1 VASRR
6 VAGLGWVGLQGCGI
20 GSLSLVSRW
29 VRVHTGFGCMVDGT
43 CGLDTANS
51 NSYFGWFG
59 LNLVLSSGCCGSFV
73 PASNPGLDLLSK
85 IVLLLFV

>member
-1 VASRR
+1 MGRL
-6 VAGLGWVGLQGCGI
+6 AGLWHWEPELGVTLGESAHWFWLHGRWHMWI
-20 GSLSLVSRW
+20 GHSKLKQLFW
-29 VRVHTGFGCMVDGT
+29 
-43 CGLDTANS
+43 L
-51 NSYFGWFG
+51 FG